1 MLADPRRRKAIITLS
16 LLGVATLI
24 AIALFMTLGAKGSW
38 SFVLAFRGEKL
49 AALLLVAYAIAV
61 STVLFQT
68 VVANRILTPA
78 IMGFDALYVLLQ
90 TVLVFL
96 FGAAG
101 FSTLDPRLLFLV
113 ETAAMLVFSLLL
125 FRFLFAGTRRSL
137 HLIMLVGILFGGLFR
152 SLASFLQRLIEP
164 TDFMVLQ
171 DSFFAS
177 FNGVDASLLG
187 ISAITILAA
196 SLIAFRF
203 LPELDILLTGRETA
217 ISLGI
222 AHDRLVTITLIV
234 VTVLVS
240 VSTALV
246 GPVTFFG
253 LLVAN
258 LAYIILPGGRH
269 RLVLPTAVLIAAL
282 TLVGGQTLLER
293 VFDFN
298 SALSIIIEFAGG
310 IVFILLLL
318 KGVAR

>member
-1 MLADPRRRKAIITLS
+1 MPADIRRLRAIVTLS
-16 LLGVATLI
+16 LLGAATLI

-101 FSTLDPRLLFLV
+101 FSTLDPNLLFLI
-113 ETAAMLVFSLLL
+113 ETATMLIFSLLL

-137 HLIMLVGILFGGLFR
+137 HLVMLVGILFGGLFR

-171 DSFFAS
+171 DQFFAS
-177 FNGVDASLLG
+177 FNGVDGSLLG
-187 ISAITILAA
+187 ISAIAILAA
-196 SLIAFRF
+196 SLIAFRL

-217 ISLGI
+217 ISLGV
-222 AHDRLVTITLIV
+222 AHDRVVTTTLIV
-234 VTVLVS
+234 VTILVS

-269 RLVLPTAVLIAAL
+269 RLVLPAAVLIAAL